1 MGMQS
6 LIKKTPTDYHK
17 FENSHFFFHRDR
29 IEQEIAKSI
38 LTFGEKTK
46 LRDACE
52 YALTTGGKRFR
63 PLIVILI
70 AEALGNGL
78 NVYESALS
86 VEFFHTSSLIADDLP
101 CMDNDDERRDKP
113 SLHKVYGEAIALLAS
128 YALITA
134 AFEKIH
140 ANAKVMQEAQPPFC
154 HFSDRACSLALEAA
168 THCAGILGATGG
180 QFLDLFPPNQNLDTV
195 KQVIYKKTVTLF
207 QVSFIFGWLFGGGDV
222 SKLEKVKKAAYH
234 FGMAFQTADDLGD
247 MLQDEKKQRE
257 MSIARLIGKERA
269 LSLFEEE
276 MRHLRKDLQD
286 LGLLTPSFEKMC
298 AILVRYAAE
307 NANALNL

>member
-1 MGMQS
+1 MVLQ
-6 LIKKTPTDYHK
+6 IATKRTAAEHHK

-38 LTFGEKTK
+38 LSFGEKTK

-70 AEALGNGL
+70 AEALNNGL

-86 VEFFHTSSLIADDLP
+86 VEFFHTASLIADDLP
-101 CMDNDDERRDKP
+101 CMDNDDERREKP

-140 ANAKVMQEAQPPFC
+140 SNAMTMQKAGAPFC
-154 HFSDRACSLALEAA
+154 HFSDHACALALESA

-180 QFLDLFPPNQNLDTV
+180 QFLDLFPPNQNLDTI
-195 KQVIYKKTVTLF
+195 KQVIFKKTVTLF
-207 QVSFIFGWLFGGGDV
+207 QVSFVFGWLFGGGDI
-222 SKLEKVKKAAYH
+222 SKLEKVKRSAYH
-234 FGMAFQTADDLGD
+234 FGMAFQTADDLAD

-257 MSIARLIGKERA
+257 MSIARLIGRDRA
-269 LSLFEEE
+269 LMLFEEE
-276 MRHLRKDLQD
+276 MRHLRRELLD
-286 LGLLTPSFEKMC
+286 LGILTPSFEKMC
-298 AILVRYAAE
+298 DILVRYAVE
-307 NANALNL
+307 NSRVLN

>member
-1 MGMQS
+1 MIVQAEM
-6 LIKKTPTDYHK
+6 KRATTEPHK

-38 LTFGEKTK
+38 LCFGEKTK

-86 VEFFHTSSLIADDLP
+86 VEFFHTASLIADDLP
-101 CMDNDDERRDKP
+101 CMDNDEERRDKP
-113 SLHKVYGEAIALLAS
+113 SLHKVYGESIALLSS

-134 AFEKIH
+134 GFEKIH
-140 ANAKVMQEAQPPFC
+140 SNAVVMQESGSPFC
-154 HFSDRACSLALEAA
+154 HFSDRACVLALESA
-168 THCAGILGATGG
+168 THCSGILGATGG
-180 QFLDLFPPNQNLDTV
+180 QFLDLFPPNQSLDTV
-195 KQVIYKKTVTLF
+195 KDVIYKKTVTLF
-207 QVSFIFGWLFGGGDV
+207 QVSFVFGWLFGGGDV
-222 SKLEKVKKAAYH
+222 NRLEKVKKAAYH

-257 MSIARLIGKERA
+257 MSIARLIGKERG
-269 LSLFEEE
+269 LLLFDEE
-276 MRHLRKDLQD
+276 MRHLRKDLQE

-298 AILVRYAAE
+298 DILVRYAIE
-307 NANALNL
+307 NAKALN

>member
-1 MGMQS
+1 MVLQTA
-6 LIKKTPTDYHK
+6 IRRTTTDSQK
-17 FENSHFFFHRDR
+17 FENSHFFFHRDK
-29 IEQEIAKSI
+29 IEQEIARSI
-38 LTFGEKTK
+38 LSFGEKTK

-70 AEALGNGL
+70 AEGLGNGL
-78 NVYESALS
+78 NVYESALA
-86 VEFFHTSSLIADDLP
+86 VEFFHTASLIADDLP

-113 SLHKVYGEAIALLAS
+113 SLHKVYGESIALLAS

-140 ANAKVMQEAQPPFC
+140 SNAVIMQDAPPPFC
-154 HFSDRACSLALEAA
+154 HFSDRACTLALESA

-207 QVSFIFGWLFGGGDV
+207 EVSFVLGWLFGGGEVNRLD
-222 SKLEKVKKAAYH
+222 KAKKAAYH
-234 FGMAFQTADDLGD
+234 FGMAFQTADDLAD

-257 MSIARLIGKERA
+257 ISIARLIGKERA
-269 LSLFEEE
+269 LMLFEEE
-276 MRHLRKDLQD
+276 MRQLRKELQE
-286 LGLLTPSFEKMC
+286 LNLMTPSFEKMC
-298 AILVRYAAE
+298 DILTRYAIE
-307 NANALNL
+307 NSKALN

>member
-1 MGMQS
+1 MVMQTV
-6 LIKKTPTDYHK
+6 IRRTATDSNK
-17 FENSHFFFHRDR
+17 FENSHFFFHRDK

-38 LTFGEKTK
+38 LSFGDKTK

-70 AEALGNGL
+70 AEALGNDL
-78 NVYESALS
+78 NVYESALA
-86 VEFFHTSSLIADDLP
+86 VEFFHTASLIADDLP
-101 CMDNDDERRDKP
+101 CMDNDDERREKP

-140 ANAKVMQEAQPPFC
+140 SNAMVMQDAGAPFS
-154 HFSDRACSLALEAA
+154 HFSDRACTLALESA

-180 QFLDLFPPNQNLDTV
+180 QFLDLFPPNQSLDTV

-207 QVSFIFGWLFGGGDV
+207 EVSFVLGWLFGGGDV
-222 SKLEKVKKAAYH
+222 SKLEKVKRAAYH
-234 FGMAFQTADDLGD
+234 FGMAFQTADDLAD

-257 MSIARLIGKERA
+257 VSIARLIGKERGI
-269 LSLFEEE
+269 LFFDEE
-276 MRHLRKDLQD
+276 MRLLHKELQE
-286 LGLLTPSFEKMC
+286 LNLLTPSFEKMC
-298 AILVRYAAE
+298 DILHRYAIE
-307 NANALNL
+307 NVKALS

>member
-1 MGMQS
+1 MTLQTPN
-6 LIKKTPTDYHK
+6 KKASNEIPK

-38 LTFGEKTK
+38 LSFGEKTK

-63 PLIVILI
+63 PLIVILV

-86 VEFFHTSSLIADDLP
+86 VEFFHTASLIADDLP
-101 CMDNDDERRDKP
+101 CMDNDDERREKP
-113 SLHKVYGEAIALLAS
+113 SLHKVYGEAIALLSS

-140 ANAKVMQEAQPPFC
+140 SNAVVMQQANAPFC
-154 HFSDRACSLALEAA
+154 HFSDRACTLALESA
-168 THCAGILGATGG
+168 TYCAGILGATGG

-207 QVSFIFGWLFGGGDV
+207 QVSFVLGWLFGGGDV
-222 SKLEKVKKAAYH
+222 SKLEKIKKAAYH

-257 MSIARLIGKERA
+257 ISIARLIGKERG
-269 LSLFEEE
+269 LMLFDEE
-276 MRHLRKDLQD
+276 MRQFRKELQE
-286 LGLLTPSFEKMC
+286 LGILTPSFEKMC
-298 AILVRYAAE
+298 DILVRYAIE
-307 NANALNL
+307 NAKSIN

>member
-1 MGMQS
+1 MTLQTPE
-6 LIKKTPTDYHK
+6 KKTSTEPHK

-38 LTFGEKTK
+38 LSFGGKTK

-86 VEFFHTSSLIADDLP
+86 VEFFHTASLIADDLP
-101 CMDNDDERRDKP
+101 CMDNDDERREKP
-113 SLHKVYGEAIALLAS
+113 SVHKVYGESIALLAS

-140 ANAKVMQEAQPPFC
+140 ANAVVMQAAGDPFG
-154 HFSDRACSLALEAA
+154 HFSDRACTLSLEVA
-168 THCAGILGATGG
+168 TRCSGILGATGG
-180 QFLDLFPPNQNLDTV
+180 QFLDLFPPNQNLETV

-207 QVSFIFGWLFGGGDV
+207 QVSFVFGWLFGGGDV

-269 LSLFEEE
+269 LLLFDEE
-276 MRHLRKDLQD
+276 MRNLRKEMQD
-286 LGLLTPSFEKMC
+286 LSILTPSFEKMC
-298 AILVRYAAE
+298 DILVRYAIE
-307 NANALNL
+307 NARSLA

>member
-1 MGMQS
+1 MLLQTPV
-6 LIKKTPTDYHK
+6 KKTTTDGQR

-29 IEQEIAKSI
+29 IEQEIARSI
-38 LTFGEKTK
+38 LSFGEKTK

-86 VEFFHTSSLIADDLP
+86 VEFFHTASLIADDLP

-140 ANAKVMQEAQPPFC
+140 SNAMAMRQAHPPFN
-154 HFSDRACSLALEAA
+154 HFSDRACTLALESA
-168 THCAGILGATGG
+168 TYCAGILGATGG

-195 KQVIYKKTVTLF
+195 KQAIYKKTVTLF
-207 QVSFIFGWLFGGGDV
+207 EVSFIFGWLFGGGDV
-222 SKLEKVKKAAYH
+222 GMLEKVKKAAYH

-247 MLQDEKKQRE
+247 MLQDEKNQRE

-269 LSLFEEE
+269 FLLFEEE
-276 MRHLRKDLQD
+276 MRHLRRDLQE
-286 LGLLTPSFEKMC
+286 LGILTPSFEKMC
-298 AILVRYAAE
+298 DILVRYALE
-307 NANALNL
+307 NVKTLN

>member
-1 MGMQS
+1 MGLQTVRRVVS
-6 LIKKTPTDYHK
+6 EQKY
-17 FENSHFFFHRDR
+17 ESSHFFFHRDK

-38 LTFGEKTK
+38 LSFGEKTK

-63 PLIVILI
+63 PLIVILV
-70 AEALGNGL
+70 AEALGHGMS
-78 NVYESALS
+78 VYESALS
-86 VEFFHTSSLIADDLP
+86 VEFFHTASLIADDLP
-101 CMDNDDERRDKP
+101 CMDNDDERREKP
-113 SLHKVYGEAIALLAS
+113 SLHKVYGEAIALLSS

-140 ANAKVMQEAQPPFC
+140 SNAVIMKDAHPPFC
-154 HFSDRACSLALEAA
+154 HFSDRACTLALESA

-180 QFLDLFPPNQNLDTV
+180 QFLDLFPPNQNLDTI

-207 QVSFIFGWLFGGGDV
+207 QVSFVFGWLFGGGDV

-257 MSIARLIGKERA
+257 TSIARLIGKERA
-269 LSLFEEE
+269 LALFDEE
-276 MRHLRKDLQD
+276 MRLLRKELQD
-286 LGLLTPSFEKMC
+286 LGILTPSFEKMC
-298 AILVRYAAE
+298 DILIRYAVE
-307 NANALNL
+307 NAKALI